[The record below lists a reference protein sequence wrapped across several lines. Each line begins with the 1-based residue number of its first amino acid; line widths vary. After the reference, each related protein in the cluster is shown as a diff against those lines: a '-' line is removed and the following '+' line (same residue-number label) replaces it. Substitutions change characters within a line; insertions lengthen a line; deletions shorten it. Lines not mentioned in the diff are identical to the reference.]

1 MPTKPK
7 SISDLPENVPLFP
20 LNGALLFPRL
30 QSPLQIFETRY
41 ISLVD
46 HILAGNRL
54 VGLIQPEN
62 ATEESPELRST
73 PLCKVGSVGYLVHF
87 EEMADQRY
95 MIGLEGVCRFDLK
108 SEIGCDTPF
117 RQGEIDV
124 SRFASDFDQ
133 GAQSRAV
140 DRDRFIKTMKNY
152 VEFIDMDID
161 WEEVERTETPD
172 LVNLGCMLT
181 PQGPSEKQLLL
192 ETVQLAERAETLIA
206 LVEMEM
212 AQAKSGMTLQ

>member
-1 MPTKPK
+1 MPSKPK
-7 SISDLPENVPLFP
+7 SIADLPETVPLFP

-41 ISLVD
+41 VALID
-46 HILAGNRL
+46 HMLAGNRL
-54 VGLIQPEN
+54 VGMIQPEN
-62 ATEESPELRST
+62 AAEESPEQRSA

-87 EEMADQRY
+87 EEMADQKY
-95 MIGLEGVCRFDLK
+95 MIGLEGVCRFDLTA
-108 SEIGCDTPF
+108 EMGCDTPF
-117 RQGEIDV
+117 RQASIDAK
-124 SRFASDFDQ
+124 RFSSDFDQ
-133 GAQSRAV
+133 SNQSRNV
-140 DRDRFIKTMKNY
+140 DRERFLKTMKNY
-152 VEFIDMDID
+152 VDFMDMDID

-192 ETVQLAERAETLIA
+192 ETVQLAERAETLMA

-212 AQAKSGMTLQ
+212 AQSKSGMTLQ